1 MALIKDV
8 YSSSFYDR
16 FSDVAKDVIPS
27 FDKKDFIHKIFDAG
41 FKNKEWKDR
50 MKHTT
55 TALRDFMPADFSKAA
70 KLIDQL
76 IVKLKHK
83 AFDEYGIA
91 FMFLPDYIETYGLDD
106 FTSSVKALES
116 VTQFI
121 SCEFA
126 VRPFILKYKTRMI
139 DKMITWSLHKSY
151 HVRRFASEGSR
162 PRLPW
167 AMAIP
172 GLKKDPTPILPILEN
187 LKNDPS
193 EWVRRSVANNLN
205 DIAKDHPGIVLE
217 IAARWKGLSKETD
230 AIVKHGSRTLLKT
243 GHTDILKHYGLE
255 SKEIMLTDYKII
267 TPVIKEGESLHF
279 SFSLQNTSPEK
290 QTVRLE
296 YAVYYNKANG
306 QLSKKIF
313 KISEKIYEPG
323 EKIKV
328 QKKQSF
334 KPITTKKFYAG
345 LHKLSIVANG
355 EEKGIK
361 SFKLI

>member
-8 YSSSFYDR
+8 YSLSFYEK
-16 FSDVAKDVIPS
+16 FSDVVKEVLPS
-27 FDKKDFIHKIFDAG
+27 FNKKDFIHKIFDTN
-41 FKNKEWKDR
+41 FQHKEWKER

-55 TALRDFMPADFSKAA
+55 TVLHDFMPADFSKAA

-76 IVKLKHK
+76 IVKLKHTT
-83 AFDEYGIA
+83 FDGYGIA

-106 FTSSVKALES
+106 FKNSVKALET

-126 VRPFILKYKTRMI
+126 VRPFLLKYKTRMI
-139 DKMITWSLHKSY
+139 DQMFKWSLHKSY

-172 GLKKDPTPILPILEN
+172 DLKKDPSPILPILEN

-205 DIAKDHPGIVLE
+205 DIAKDHPGIVLKL
-217 IAARWKGLSKETD
+217 AARWKGLSKETD
-230 AIVKHGSRTLLKT
+230 AIVKHGSRTLLKA

-255 SKEIMLTDYKII
+255 SKDIKLTDFKIV
-267 TPVIKEGESLHF
+267 TPQINVGDSLHF
-279 SFSLQNTSPEK
+279 SFSIQNTSSEK

-296 YAVYYNKANG
+296 YGVHYNKANG
-306 QLSKKIF
+306 LLSKKIF
-313 KISEKIYEPG
+313 KISEKIYQPR

-334 KPITTKKFYAG
+334 KPITTKKFYVG
-345 LHKLSIVANG
+345 LHKLSIVVNG

-361 SFKLI
+361 SFKLL

>member
-8 YSSSFYDR
+8 YSVSFYER
-16 FSDVAKDVIPS
+16 FLDVAATVIPS
-27 FDKKDFIHKIFDAG
+27 LNKKAFIKKIFEED
-41 FKNKEWKDR
+41 FKHKEWKDR
-50 MKHTT
+50 MRHTT
-55 TALRDFMPADFSKAA
+55 NVMHEFMPADFSKAA
-70 KLIDQL
+70 KLIDDL
-76 IVKLKHK
+76 IGKLKNK
-83 AFDEYGIA
+83 KFDEYGIA
-91 FMFLPDYIETYGLDD
+91 FMFLPDYISTYGLEDYK
-106 FTSSVKALES
+106 SSVKALEIM
-116 VTQFI
+116 TQFI

-126 VRPFILKYKTRMI
+126 VRPFILKYKTGMI
-139 DKMITWSLHKSY
+139 DQMIKWSLHKSY

-172 GLKKDPTPILPILEN
+172 DLKKDPTPILPILEN

-205 DIAKDHPGIVLE
+205 DIAKDHPGVVLK

-230 AIVKHGSRTLLKT
+230 AIVKHGSRTLLKA

-255 SKEIMLTDYKII
+255 SKDIQLAEFKIV
-267 TPVIKEGESLHF
+267 TPEVNVGDSLHF
-279 SFSLQNTSPEK
+279 SFSIQNTSADK

-296 YAVYYNKANG
+296 YGVYYNKANG

-313 KISEKIYEPG
+313 KISEKIYQPG

-328 QKKQSF
+328 QKNN
-334 KPITTKKFYAG
+334 
-345 LHKLSIVANG
+345 LSNPSPQ
-355 EEKGIK
+355 K
-361 SFKLI
+361 SFIRDCTSCLLWLMERKRE